1 MRPTPPTWATC
12 SPPGADPHSFCSAGD
27 RRCAPVERFAH
38 FSVPLRPR
46 RCLSRPRKAAPLPP
60 EDAMKKTVIGFISLV
75 ALGLLLG
82 FGNAKRQGA
91 DDPCGGCPKDFKCDL
106 VSLQCVPED
115 AHR

>member
-1 MRPTPPTWATC
+1 
-12 SPPGADPHSFCSAGD
+12 
-27 RRCAPVERFAH
+27 
-38 FSVPLRPR
+38 
-46 RCLSRPRKAAPLPP
+46 
-60 EDAMKKTVIGFISLV
+60 MKKTVIGFISLV